1 MSNTSTTDLGA
12 VTAYADAKAHG
23 YTGTREEFGQLLA
36 NAGINLQEAKKAKES
51 AENSANAAAKSEAA
65 AKDSAVK
72 AAFDAAAN
80 VDSTFLSL
88 YTPDTRETFT
98 GNPITCYPGKG
109 GSLAVTV
116 QGKTTQAGEGEAS
129 PDNIRALSGLGE
141 SGTLT
146 LTAEGGETRTVEIP
160 LTGPLYTGDDV
171 ALDDEGKVV
180 ETHRAIKLTV
190 DGSENWV
197 QWTNPRNAADITVS
211 GTIATI
217 DDILCSHYSPQ
228 AGVLNP
234 DPKPLKVYIN
244 TTAEPGKTRIIIH
257 YSSFKTLALFKEYL
271 KAQADAGTPVT
282 FVYKVKSATPTVTEQ
297 TATPLRAVPAEDGS
311 CTVSGEAEMTVSYR
325 TPVSSKIREFEKR
338 IAALEAKA

>member
-1 MSNTSTTDLGA
+1 MSDTYTKDLGA

-36 NAGINLQEAKKAKES
+36 NAGINLQAAKEAKES
-51 AENSANAAAKSEAA
+51 AEISANAAAKSAAA

-72 AAFDAAAN
+72 AAFDAATN

-109 GSLAVTV
+109 SPLAVTI
-116 QGKTTQAGEGEAS
+116 QGPAQAGEGTAS
-129 PDNIRALSGLGE
+129 PDNIRALNCLGE
-141 SGTLT
+141 SGTLA

-160 LTGPLYTGDDV
+160 LTGPLYTWDDV

-180 ETHRAIKLTV
+180 ETHSGAVRLVV
-190 DGSENWV
+190 DGSENWI
-197 QWTNPRNAADITVS
+197 QWTNPRDTADITVP
-211 GTIATI
+211 GTIGSLG
-217 DDILCSHYSPQ
+217 DILCSHYSPL
-228 AGVLNP
+228 AGTLSSDAGLYTVST
-234 DPKPLKVYIN
+234 N
-244 TTAEPGKTRIIIH
+244 TTAEPGKTRVILRH
-257 YSSFKTLALFKEYL
+257 GFKTLALFKEYL

-282 FVYKVKSATPTVTEQ
+282 FVYKVKSATPTVTEK
-297 TATPLRAVPAEDGS
+297 TVTPLRAIPAEDGS
-311 CTVSGEAEMTVSYR
+311 CTVSGEGEMTVSYR